1 MKPETLESHK
11 TRILRAL
18 VYLQAHLDEPVSLDE
33 LAVVACFSP
42 FHFHRIFRGMVGESV
57 AGHVRRLRLE
67 RAAQRLRHTSK
78 SVTDIA
84 LEAGY
89 EAHESF
95 TRAFRTTFD
104 ESPSE
109 FRASHQAAIHT
120 AAASG
125 IHYSDSAALDDFQ
138 QIVRRDPLLE
148 IRKHHLPSM
157 RVAFLRHVGPFDAV
171 GATWDTLMMWAG
183 RAGLFSQMTG
193 MLGVVHDD
201 PDITEPAKLRYDAA
215 IILRHAQVT
224 PEGNIG
230 IQQIGPGEYAVAKHR
245 GPYETLSETY
255 ARMCGEWLP
264 ESGCELS
271 SAPALEFYR
280 NSPMDTA
287 PEELLTDIY
296 LPLAV

>member
-1 MKPETLESHK
+1 MKSETLESHK

-18 VYLQAHLDEPVSLDE
+18 VYLQVHLDESVSLDE
-33 LAVVACFSP
+33 LAAVACFSP

-67 RAAQRLRHTSK
+67 RAAHRLRFTSK
-78 SVTDIA
+78 SIIDIA

-89 EAHESF
+89 ETHESF
-95 TRAFRTTFD
+95 ARAFRASFD

-109 FRASHQAAIHT
+109 FRAGHLAAVH
-120 AAASG
+120 AAAATG
-125 IHYSDSAALDDFQ
+125 IHYSDSSALKDFQ
-138 QIVRRDPLLE
+138 QVARRDPPLAV
-148 IRKHHLPSM
+148 RKHHLPAM

-171 GATWDTLMMWAG
+171 GDTWGNLMTWAG
-183 RAGLFSQMTG
+183 RAGLFSSMAG

-215 IILRHAQVT
+215 IILRHAQIT
-224 PEGNIG
+224 PEGDIG

-245 GPYETLSETY
+245 GPYEALSETY

-280 NSPMDTA
+280 NSPMDAA

-296 LPLAV
+296 LPLAG

>member
-1 MKPETLESHK
+1 
-11 TRILRAL
+11 
-18 VYLQAHLDEPVSLDE
+18 
-33 LAVVACFSP
+33 
-42 FHFHRIFRGMVGESV
+42 MVGESV

-67 RAAQRLRHTSK
+67 RAAHRLRFTSK
-78 SVTDIA
+78 SIIDIA

-89 EAHESF
+89 ETHESF
-95 TRAFRTTFD
+95 ARAFRASFD

-109 FRASHQAAIHT
+109 FRAGHLAAVH
-120 AAASG
+120 AAAATG
-125 IHYSDSAALDDFQ
+125 IHYSDSSALKDFQ
-138 QIVRRDPLLE
+138 QVARRDPPLAV
-148 IRKHHLPSM
+148 RKHHLPAV

-171 GATWDTLMMWAG
+171 SDTWGNLMTWAG
-183 RAGLFSQMTG
+183 RAGLFSSMAG

-215 IILRHAQVT
+215 IILRHAQFT
-224 PEGNIG
+224 PEGDIG

-245 GPYETLSETY
+245 GPYEALSQTY

-264 ESGCELS
+264 DSGCELS

-296 LPLAV
+296 LPLAG